1 MLDIAHVIQLS
12 VAPVF
17 LLTGVAALLA
27 VLTGRL
33 SRIIDRAR
41 WLNDQLRTREEKPSY
56 LKGELQ
62 ALRKRMT
69 LIDTAI
75 TLCTI
80 CALSICIVIA
90 SLFIGSFWKMEVSG
104 LVVFLFITGM
114 AALIVALVCFLREI
128 FVAIGS
134 VRLGLK

>member
-1 MLDIAHVIQLS
+1 MLDIAHVVQLS

-17 LLTGVAALLA
+17 LLTGVAALLS

-33 SRIIDRAR
+33 ARIIDRAR
-41 WLNDQLRTREEKPSY
+41 WLNDRLRSKEEKPAY
-56 LKGELQ
+56 LQGEFQ
-62 ALRKRMT
+62 AVRKRMT

-80 CALSICIVIA
+80 CALTICIVIA
-90 SLFIGSFWKMEVSG
+90 SLFIGSYWKIEVSG

>member
-1 MLDIAHVIQLS
+1 MLDIAHVVQLS

-17 LLTGVAALLA
+17 LLTGVAALLS

-33 SRIIDRAR
+33 ARVIDRAR
-41 WLNDQLRTREEKPSY
+41 WLNDRLRSKEEKPAY
-56 LKGELQ
+56 LQGEFQ
-62 ALRKRMT
+62 AVRKRMT

-80 CALSICIVIA
+80 SALTICIVIA
-90 SLFIGSFWKMEVSG
+90 SLFIGSYWKIEVSG